1 MQAVRTAQQEAA
13 EDIFFGQI
21 VIIWARW
28 FLIFAGII
36 LILWSTTRA
45 EDLVTGVLPIVA
57 LMAMNFFLHGR
68 YLVEKPAN
76 RTLLIITSL
85 IDLIIITLIL
95 LLWPPSGLKNDFF
108 IFYYPVVLAVAFVFP
123 QRMSVIYTLLIVL
136 AYAGVS
142 LATDPAAFSIVDNQ
156 KVLVQRL
163 ITIAAMGGLG
173 TFYWRIQRSRRRAAV
188 EGTAP

>member
-76 RTLLIITSL
+76 RTLLVITSL

-123 QRMSVIYTLLIVL
+123 QRMSVIYTVLIVL

-173 TFYWRIQRSRRRAAV
+173 TFYWRIQRSRRRAAE
-188 EGTAP
+188 EGSAP